1 MFTLGLVLQ
10 FQDICYRIKLKPKTE
25 WYEML
30 CTTAEHNEVEKTLL
44 NGITGIV
51 CPGEILAM
59 LGSSGS
65 GKTTLLSALWEGF
78 KAKFL
83 AKEKLP
89 IYLDINRAGCFEDT
103 PKIGL

>member
-10 FQDICYRIKLKPKTE
+10 FQDICYRIKLKPKAE

-59 LGSSGS
+59 LGPSGS
-65 GKTTLLSALWEGF
+65 GKTTLPQCIVGRLQG
-78 KAKFL
+78 
-83 AKEKLP
+83 
-89 IYLDINRAGCFEDT
+89 
-103 PKIGL
+103 KISGKGETTDLLRYQQSWLLCGHS

>member
-10 FQDICYRIKLKPKTE
+10 FQDICYRIKLKPKAE

-30 CTTAEHNEVEKTLL
+30 YTTAEHNEVEKTLL

-59 LGSSGS
+59 LGPPPGVEKPLSSVHC
-65 GKTTLLSALWEGF
+65 GKASRQNFCKGETSDLLRYQQSWL
-78 KAKFL
+78 L
-83 AKEKLP
+83 
-89 IYLDINRAGCFEDT
+89 
-103 PKIGL
+103 